1 MGRFQN
7 TVTID
12 RPVEEVFTFLA
23 AFENVP
29 TWNYAIEQT
38 IKTSPGPVAAGATY
52 RQTRS
57 IPRRTEEE
65 FEVTI
70 FEPPRRI
77 AIRGQIGPFR
87 ARSSYVLE
95 PAGSATRLTNE
106 VDLEPSSTAL
116 KLFAPLAV
124 PRVRAAVAR
133 NLEKLKQFLEWGQGD
148 AGQGS

>member
-23 AFENVP
+23 EFENVP

-57 IPRRTEEE
+57 IQRRAEEE

-87 ARSSYVLE
+87 TRSSYVLE

-106 VDLEPSSTAL
+106 VDRTFIDCAETLCAFGGPQSQSGSS
-116 KLFAPLAV
+116 
-124 PRVRAAVAR
+124 
-133 NLEKLKQFLEWGQGD
+133 EE
-148 AGQGS
+148 S